1 MRPESAQDQHD
12 EMLTSRKP
20 KLLPRAE
27 FEALLKE
34 RSGSSSQPVS
44 STAFDPIEVAMQD
57 NPGAYSRRSGG
68 DGKGLRVLDESSP
81 GVQHGKNHRQRV
93 RETDRPHLHKR
104 AGNIYTDASK
114 PDSRTHKM
122 RAIDIQRRARAT
134 WLIARIPVS

>member
-57 NPGAYSRRSGG
+57 NPGLTREEAEEMARAWGDGLCGFRIAPGFPYRRKNSLRRSSG
-68 DGKGLRVLDESSP
+68 
-81 GVQHGKNHRQRV
+81 
-93 RETDRPHLHKR
+93 T
-104 AGNIYTDASK
+104 
-114 PDSRTHKM
+114 
-122 RAIDIQRRARAT
+122 
-134 WLIARIPVS
+134 IAMENGACC

>member
-1 MRPESAQDQHD
+1 
-12 EMLTSRKP
+12 MLTSRKP

-44 STAFDPIEVAMQD
+44 STAFDPIENAMK
-57 NPGAYSRRSGG
+57 NHPGLTREKAEEMARAFG
-68 DGKGLRVLDESSP
+68 VLDESSP